1 VEFLEHGFPAL
12 RLTEPHEDYR
22 NEHQDLRTENGV
34 RYGDSI
40 DRVDFEYLAQVTR
53 LNAITLAALASA
65 PAPVQGVRIGGAVTT
80 DTVLTWTPQPG
91 VAQYKVWW
99 RDTTAPQWQHSRT
112 YAAGADPG
120 HAVLKNIDLD
130 DFFFGV
136 SAVSADGWE
145 SPVTFPGDAG
155 SF

>member
-1 VEFLEHGFPAL
+1 MNLIASGVALSSAHGPVEHDEGPLGRLYRRVAARVIATRRSAWTFLIAV
-12 RLTEPHEDYR
+12 
-22 NEHQDLRTENGV
+22 GV
-34 RYGDSI
+34 
-40 DRVDFEYLAQVTR
+40 A
-53 LNAITLAALASA
+53 
-65 PAPVQGVRIGGAVTT
+65 IGGAVTT
-80 DTVLTWTPQPG
+80 DTVMTWTPQAG
-91 VAQYKVWW
+91 VAAYRVWW
-99 RDTTAPQWQHSRT
+99 RDTTAPQWQHSRAF
-112 YAAGADPG
+112 AADADPG

>member
-1 VEFLEHGFPAL
+1 V
-12 RLTEPHEDYR
+12 R
-22 NEHQDLRTENGV
+22 GV
-34 RYGDSI
+34 
-40 DRVDFEYLAQVTR
+40 A
-53 LNAITLAALASA
+53 
-65 PAPVQGVRIGGAVTT
+65 IGGAVTT
-80 DTVLTWTPQPG
+80 DTVMTWTPQPG
-91 VAQYKVWW
+91 VAQYRVWW

-112 YAAGADPG
+112 YAANVDPG
-120 HAVLKNIDLD
+120 HAVLKNVDLD